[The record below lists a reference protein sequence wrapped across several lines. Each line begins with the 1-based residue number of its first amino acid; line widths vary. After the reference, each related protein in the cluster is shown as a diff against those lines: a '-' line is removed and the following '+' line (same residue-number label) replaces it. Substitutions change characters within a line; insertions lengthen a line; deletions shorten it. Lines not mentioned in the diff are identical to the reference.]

1 MYTKAKIRIYTAG
14 IYLLKVNNE
23 NSRTRCVIWKR
34 QRNDLIDMRT
44 LRNTDVPLVSLYLFL
59 VFHSWTLGSGDG
71 WVNQQKLKYRQVKI
85 MKDTRADTNYP
96 VLIKRVKLQHKKKPV
111 LNLRSIESVGFQQTF
126 TKFIE
131 IFVPLKFLYEKK
143 NRGGNHLV
151 AINDI
156 SDVRCF
162 DLYLINIFIKSAKS
176 ERWKDIMFKL
186 TLCCLSVTVEDLNL

>member
-59 VFHSWTLGSGDG
+59 VFHSWTSGSGDG

-143 NRGGNHLV
+143 NRGRNHLV

>member
-1 MYTKAKIRIYTAG
+1 MTLKNSMKTRYFCYSKITNKKMYTKAKIRIYPAG
-14 IYLLKVNNE
+14 IYLLKVKNE
-23 NSRTRCVIWKR
+23 NSRIRCVIWKR

-59 VFHSWTLGSGDG
+59 VFHSWNSGSGDG

-143 NRGGNHLV
+143 ELV
-151 AINDI
+151 ETI
-156 SDVRCF
+156 
-162 DLYLINIFIKSAKS
+162 
-176 ERWKDIMFKL
+176 
-186 TLCCLSVTVEDLNL
+186 